1 MHSLKDA
8 QLTQSVAL
16 AAAGASASTAP
27 LDLSQPPPNEHS
39 FEVELALP
47 ALADLADGKSVTA
60 TLEDSADGVA
70 FAAIPELAEFTV
82 TGSGGN
88 GSNAATHRVRLPSS
102 ARRHLRATVATEAAA
117 GDLTAHKLTLALVF

>member
-16 AAAGASASTAP
+16 AAAGAAVSTP
-27 LDLSQPPPNEHS
+27 SLDLSQPPPNEHA

-47 ALADLADGKSVTA
+47 ALTGLVDDKSITA
-60 TLEDSADGVA
+60 TLDDSEDGVS

-102 ARRHLRATVATEAAA
+102 ARRHLRAMVATEAAA
-117 GDLTAHKLTLALVF
+117 GDLTAHKLSLALVF

>member
-16 AAAGASASTAP
+16 AAAGASASTPA
-27 LDLSQPPPNEHS
+27 LDLSQPPPNEHA

-47 ALADLADGKSVTA
+47 ALTGLVDDKSITA
-60 TLEDSADGVA
+60 TLEDSEDGVA

-88 GSNAATHRVRLPSS
+88 GSNAATRRLRLPSS
-102 ARRHLRATVATEAAA
+102 ARRHLRATVATEADA
-117 GDLTAHKLTLALVF
+117 GDLTAHKLSLALVF

>member
-1 MHSLKDA
+1 MHALKDA
-8 QLTQSVAL
+8 QLTQSIAL
-16 AAAGASASTAP
+16 AAAGAAVSTQS
-27 LDLSQPPPNEHS
+27 LDLSQTPPNEHS

-47 ALADLADGKSVTA
+47 ELAGLANDKSVTA
-60 TLEDSADGVA
+60 TLEDSEDGVA

-88 GSNAATHRVRLPSS
+88 GSNAATRRVRLPSN

>member
-16 AAAGASASTAP
+16 AAAGAAVSTP
-27 LDLSQPPPNEHS
+27 SLDLSQPPPNEHA

-47 ALADLADGKSVTA
+47 ALTGLVDGKSVTA
-60 TLEDSADGVA
+60 TLEDSEDGES

-117 GDLTAHKLTLALVF
+117 GDLIAHKLCLALVF

>member
-27 LDLSQPPPNEHS
+27 IDLSQTPPNEHN

-47 ALADLADGKSVTA
+47 DLADLADGKSVTA
-60 TLEDSADGVA
+60 TLEDSEDGTS
-70 FAAIPELAEFTV
+70 FAAIPELAEFAV
-82 TGSGGN
+82 TGTGGN
-88 GSNAATHRVRLPSS
+88 GSAAATRRVRLPSS